1 MKNIWKILAAMIIVA
16 LPFAVASC
24 GGDDEEEI
32 PTLTYVWELKNVSV
46 DRVPESQQLTVIN
59 ARTQINK
66 MIADA
71 YRSATVE
78 TPESKNAHFTVKED
92 EKQKQ
97 FFLQTE
103 KRAED
108 IDDEV
113 LAIFLDLK
121 KKDAFKVQA
130 SILNDHKIDATLVI
144 NRGKTIVVDKSVY

>member
-1 MKNIWKILAAMIIVA
+1 MKNIWKILAAMMIVA

-32 PTLTYVWELKNVSV
+32 PTLTYVWELKNVSIDKV
-46 DRVPESQQLTVIN
+46 SEDQQATVIN
-59 ARTQINK
+59 ARNQINK
-66 MIADA
+66 MIAAA

-92 EKQKQ
+92 EKQ
-97 FFLQTE
+97 FSIQTE

-113 LAIFLDLK
+113 YSIFLDLK
-121 KKDAFKVQA
+121 KNEAFRVQT
-130 SILNDHKIDATLVI
+130 SILNDNKIEAKLVI
-144 NRGKTIVVDKSVY
+144 NRGKTMVVDNKAIY

>member
-1 MKNIWKILAAMIIVA
+1 MKNIWKILAAMMIVA
-16 LPFAVASC
+16 LPFTFASC
-24 GGDDEEEI
+24 GGDDEEET
-32 PTLTYVWELKNVSV
+32 PTLTYVWELKNVSI
-46 DRVPESQQLTVIN
+46 DKVPESQQATVIN

-92 EKQKQ
+92 EKQ

-113 LAIFLDLK
+113 YAIFLDLK
-121 KKDAFKVQA
+121 KKESFRVQT
-130 SILNDHKIDATLVI
+130 SILNDNKIDATLVI
-144 NRGKTIVVDKSVY
+144 NRGKTIVVDNKPVY

>member
-32 PTLTYVWELKNVSV
+32 PTLTYVWELKNVPIEK
-46 DRVPESQQLTVIN
+46 VPDEQQLTVIN
-59 ARTQINK
+59 ARNQINK
-66 MIADA
+66 MIAAA
-71 YRSATVE
+71 YRTATVE

-92 EKQKQ
+92 EKQ
-97 FFLQTE
+97 FSLQTE

-113 LAIFLDLK
+113 YAIFLDLK
-121 KKDAFKVQA
+121 KNEAFKVQT
-130 SILNDHKIDATLVI
+130 SILNDNKIEATLVI
-144 NRGKTIVVDKSVY
+144 NRGKTKVVDNKAIY

>member
-32 PTLTYVWELKNVSV
+32 PTLTYVWELKNVSIDKV
-46 DRVPESQQLTVIN
+46 TEDQQATVIN
-59 ARTQINK
+59 ARNQINK
-66 MIADA
+66 MIAAA

-92 EKQKQ
+92 EKQ
-97 FFLQTE
+97 FSIQTE

-113 LAIFLDLK
+113 YSIFLDLK
-121 KKDAFKVQA
+121 KNEAFRVQT
-130 SILNDHKIDATLVI
+130 SILNDNKIEAKLVI
-144 NRGKTIVVDKSVY
+144 NRGKTIVVDNKPIY